1 MKVGK
6 VTRVMKI
13 ITQLQ
18 SFCTTSW
25 CLFSSNLS
33 NYLCNKVSIASS
45 VLMKPWIVGISYCV
59 SAFSCCSQVNKQ
71 RLKKKHLIWG
81 VNKKHIAESLNVY
94 ILLWWV
100 ICNGYFGSRKTAT
113 WLELCM
119 ELIPFDFWAC
129 GTATVKN

>member
-94 ILLWWV
+94 ILL
-100 ICNGYFGSRKTAT
+100 
-113 WLELCM
+113 
-119 ELIPFDFWAC
+119 
-129 GTATVKN
+129 